1 MVHPEDNESEIRLQD
16 IPIRWAKV
24 TVSDGEREEILV
36 GRMDE
41 DIFPPYKYTGTA
53 IKGEAGKKYSIKV
66 EYSGRTVTAETTI
79 PHAVKIDDFK
89 VLKSEDC
96 DTLYRID
103 VSFRD
108 DKSEK
113 NWYKLLT
120 SISEKETGTY
130 DGRYYSAFMGTVSD
144 EILDSEESTITVNRP
159 FRHIRTEDYSPYFHK
174 GETVSVMLAQI
185 DETSFNFWSDYE
197 NEISNG
203 KNILFPS
210 SSNLRSNVSGGRGI
224 WCAYTGSQSAS
235 SDRNE
240 YIVQRRLYLLCHLV
254 SYGALPF
261 YYLLVVERR
270 DECLAAP
277 LRVFDGCRVCGVE
290 CISGKHYVHIFFPE
304 HLH

>member
-1 MVHPEDNESEIRLQD
+1 MYNPEIVIDGWIEVGKGATVVLTQSVMVHPEDNESEIRLQD

-41 DIFPPYKYTGTA
+41 DIFPV
-53 IKGEAGKKYSIKV
+53 KV

-103 VSFRD
+103 ISFRD

-144 EILDSEESTITVNRP
+144 EILDSKESTITVNRP

-185 DETSFNFWSDYE
+185 DEASFNFWSDYE

-210 SSNLRSNVSGGRGI
+210 SSNLRSNVNGGRGI
-224 WCAYTGSQSAS
+224 WCGYN
-235 SDRNE
+235 SDT
-240 YIVQRRLYLLCHLV
+240 
-254 SYGALPF
+254 
-261 YYLLVVERR
+261 VEIT
-270 DECLAAP
+270 
-277 LRVFDGCRVCGVE
+277 VE
-290 CISGKHYVHIFFPE
+290 
-304 HLH
+304 

>member
-1 MVHPEDNESEIRLQD
+1 MKHCAHIISAIFLIFSCCSCDIKWRNGDYVYNPEIVIDGWIEVGKGATVVLTQSVMVHPEDNESEIRLQD

-53 IKGEAGKKYSIKV
+53 IKGEAGKKYSVKV

-120 SISEKETGTY
+120 SISEKEAGTY

-185 DETSFNFWSDYE
+185 DEASFDFWSDYE

-224 WCAYTGSQSAS
+224 WCGYN
-235 SDRNE
+235 SDT
-240 YIVQRRLYLLCHLV
+240 
-254 SYGALPF
+254 
-261 YYLLVVERR
+261 VEITI
-270 DECLAAP
+270 E
-277 LRVFDGCRVCGVE
+277 
-290 CISGKHYVHIFFPE
+290 
-304 HLH
+304 

>member
-1 MVHPEDNESEIRLQD
+1 MYNPEIVIDGWIEVGKGATVVLTQSVMVHPEDNESEIRLQD

-53 IKGEAGKKYSIKV
+53 IKGEAGKKYSVKV

-120 SISEKETGTY
+120 SISEKETGTKRRDSRLRRKHHHSKQAIQAHQ
-130 DGRYYSAFMGTVSD
+130 DGR
-144 EILDSEESTITVNRP
+144 LQP
-159 FRHIRTEDYSPYFHK
+159 
-174 GETVSVMLAQI
+174 
-185 DETSFNFWSDYE
+185 
-197 NEISNG
+197 
-203 KNILFPS
+203 LFPQRGDS
-210 SSNLRSNVSGGRGI
+210 IRNACSNR
-224 WCAYTGSQSAS
+224 
-235 SDRNE
+235 
-240 YIVQRRLYLLCHLV
+240 
-254 SYGALPF
+254 
-261 YYLLVVERR
+261 
-270 DECLAAP
+270 
-277 LRVFDGCRVCGVE
+277 
-290 CISGKHYVHIFFPE
+290 
-304 HLH
+304 